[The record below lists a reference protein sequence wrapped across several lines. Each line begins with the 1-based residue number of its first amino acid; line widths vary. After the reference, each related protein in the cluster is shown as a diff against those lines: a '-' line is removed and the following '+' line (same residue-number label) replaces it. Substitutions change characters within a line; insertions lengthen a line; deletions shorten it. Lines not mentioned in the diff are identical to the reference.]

1 MNFPKVFKEKNQ
13 THFVILYRILLAHH
27 FHFPLLETLLSYLH
41 ACISLSN
48 DNCFKKFF
56 CRNEISVFSNK
67 RQGKEGRQGNCN
79 MRLKHIVIWGKWLLW
94 CSPKRSFFSL
104 LPLPE
109 GKTILWVNCRGSE
122 ALIYG
127 QKEKRNTT
135 ENG

>member
-1 MNFPKVFKEKNQ
+1 MNFLKVIRNKIRLDVVLH
-13 THFVILYRILLAHH
+13 THQFY
-27 FHFPLLETLLSYLH
+27 FPLPDFNWKLDIHFLFATL
-41 ACISLSN
+41 ISFN
-48 DNCFKKFF
+48 NGRKNCFDDNCWKLDSSFF
-56 CRNEISVFSNK
+56 PIIVR
-67 RQGKEGRQGNCN
+67 EGRQGNCN

-94 CSPKRSFFSL
+94 CSPKWSFFSL

-109 GKTILWVNCRGSE
+109 GRTILWVNCRGSE

>member
-1 MNFPKVFKEKNQ
+1 MLCYVHISSIFPCLTSIKNWTFISYLLLTFHFIMAEKNVLM
-13 THFVILYRILLAHH
+13 TIA
-27 FHFPLLETLLSYLH
+27 
-41 ACISLSN
+41 
-48 DNCFKKFF
+48 FKF
-56 CRNEISVFSNK
+56 RNENNCLKLDSSFFPIIV
-67 RQGKEGRQGNCN
+67 REGRQGNCN

-94 CSPKRSFFSL
+94 CSPKWSFFSL

-127 QKEKRNTT
+127 QKEKRNMT

>member
-1 MNFPKVFKEKNQ
+1 MLCYVHISSIFPCLTSIKNWTFISYLLLTFHFIMAEKNVLM
-13 THFVILYRILLAHH
+13 TIA
-27 FHFPLLETLLSYLH
+27 
-41 ACISLSN
+41 
-48 DNCFKKFF
+48 FKF
-56 CRNEISVFSNK
+56 RNENNCLKLDSSFFPIIV
-67 RQGKEGRQGNCN
+67 REGRQGNCN

-94 CSPKRSFFSL
+94 CSPKWSFFSL

>member
-1 MNFPKVFKEKNQ
+1 MLCYVHISSIFPCLTSIKNFIYISYSLLTFHFIMAEKNVLM
-13 THFVILYRILLAHH
+13 TIA
-27 FHFPLLETLLSYLH
+27 
-41 ACISLSN
+41 
-48 DNCFKKFF
+48 FKF
-56 CRNEISVFSNK
+56 RNENNCLKLDSSFFPIIV
-67 RQGKEGRQGNCN
+67 REGRQGNCN

-94 CSPKRSFFSL
+94 CSPKWSFFSL